1 MTDEKIIFPTD
12 EELLCIAVEV
22 MTEYKEALEELA

>member
-1 MTDEKIIFPTD
+1 MTDEKLIPPTD
-12 EELLCIAVEV
+12 EELLGIAVEV

>member
-1 MTDEKIIFPTD
+1 MTDEKMITPTD
-12 EELLCIAVEV
+12 EELLSIAAEV

>member
-1 MTDEKIIFPTD
+1 MTDEKLITPTD
-12 EELLCIAVEV
+12 EELLDIAVEV

>member
-1 MTDEKIIFPTD
+1 MTDEKIISPTD
-12 EELLCIAVEV
+12 EELLGIAVEV